1 MSSNVPS
8 LPATP
13 IHKAEVMTFQP
24 FSDSAALDEFSASLQ
39 MSDEDRRHDAWI
51 PSDETKNILINM
63 ATSPPGTYIP
73 SIDQLCLPSL
83 VVTDSQVYT
92 KITHLSHYNKDCHVL
107 APKSFSME
115 FYKGIIGK

>member
-1 MSSNVPS
+1 MFNLFSDTVPSNVPS

-13 IHKAEVMTFQP
+13 IHKAEVMTFQT
-24 FSDSAALDEFSASLQ
+24 FSDSAALDDFSASLQ

-92 KITHLSHYNKDCHVL
+92 VHSLYNTPHYNMD
-107 APKSFSME
+107 
-115 FYKGIIGK
+115 